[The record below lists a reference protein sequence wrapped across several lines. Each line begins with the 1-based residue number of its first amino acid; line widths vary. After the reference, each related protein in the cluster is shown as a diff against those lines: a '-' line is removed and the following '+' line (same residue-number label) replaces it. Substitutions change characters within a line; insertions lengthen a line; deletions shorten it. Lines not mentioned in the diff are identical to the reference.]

1 MGAGRKPKATDT
13 LRAQGT
19 FRKDRHQERIEPNK
33 MLSRSP
39 VDWLTE
45 EEKEVWSKWYDYL
58 QRNDILKETDEV
70 AFGMLCKIFVRVQ
83 KTAEE
88 LPGPD
93 RFVIDH
99 VSDSGSV
106 VKKRNPMY
114 DVLSDSENKLLRLLT
129 EFGMTPVSRAKVKS
143 AIKEKKNPIGALRN
157 QLNGGQ
163 D

>member
-1 MGAGRKPKATDT
+1 MRAGRKPKATDT

-19 FRKDRHQERIEPNK
+19 FRKDRHQDRIDPNIS
-33 MLSRSP
+33 LTQSP

-45 EEKEVWSKWYDYL
+45 EEKVVWAKWYEYL

-70 AFGMLCKIFVRVQ
+70 AFGMLCKVFVRVQ
-83 KTAEE
+83 KLTGV

-93 RFVIDH
+93 DFVIDH
-99 VSDSGSV
+99 VSDAGST

-114 DVLSDSENKLLRLLT
+114 DVLSDSENKLLKLLT
-129 EFGMTPVSRAKVKS
+129 EFGMTPVSRARVKS
-143 AIKEKKNPIGALRN
+143 AIKEKKNPIGALRSR
-157 QLNGGQ
+157 LNGGQ

>member
-1 MGAGRKPKATDT
+1 MGKGRKPKATDT

-19 FRKDRHQERIEPNK
+19 YRKDRHHDRVDPNNPLPK
-33 MLSRSP
+33 SP
-39 VDWLTE
+39 VDWLTV
-45 EEKEVWSKWYDYL
+45 EEKEVWAKWYEYL

-70 AFGMLCKIFVRVQ
+70 AFGLLCKIFTRVQ
-83 KTAEE
+83 KLAEA
-88 LPGPD
+88 LPGTEH
-93 RFVIDH
+93 FVIDH
-99 VSDSGSV
+99 ESDAGSV

-157 QLNGGQ
+157 RLNGES

>member
-13 LRAQGT
+13 LKAQGT
-19 FRKDRHQERIEPNK
+19 FRKDRHQDRVEPNFS
-33 MLSRSP
+33 LPESP
-39 VDWLTE
+39 VDWLTA
-45 EEKEVWSKWYDYL
+45 EEKAVWSKWYGYL

-70 AFGMLCKIFVRVQ
+70 AFGMLCKVFVRVQ
-83 KTAEE
+83 KLTGV

-93 RFVIDH
+93 DFVIDH
-99 VSDSGSV
+99 ESDAGSV

-157 QLNGGQ
+157 RLNGGQ